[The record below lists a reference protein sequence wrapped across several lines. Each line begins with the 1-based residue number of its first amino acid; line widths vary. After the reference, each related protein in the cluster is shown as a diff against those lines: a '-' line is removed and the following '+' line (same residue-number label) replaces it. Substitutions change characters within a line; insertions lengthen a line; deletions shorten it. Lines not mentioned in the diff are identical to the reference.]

1 MNLAGTYINKQ
12 VDVFNRYL
20 ERVPANANM
29 EDVHKLRV
37 AIRKLRTLLS
47 VLDHAQITTGRK
59 EDFTLLVGSLFSLA
73 GRLRDAQVNQLL
85 LSHRK
90 AGYLLPYV
98 NYLKGVQKRTIRHLV
113 KEIAAFEPS
122 RVERLLN
129 ECLLQAQALTD
140 EQLLAAVWKYIGYKL
155 EKISRLV
162 QAGTNDQQLHKIR
175 VQFKPVNDSLN
186 FLKADGLPVKPGI
199 PFGEISKM
207 TEQLGNWHDAL
218 VLLKSLKAY
227 SRRNASR
234 QGNRYL
240 EKLIVRHRAACD
252 HRYDEIVKGLQGF

>member
-1 MNLAGTYINKQ
+1 MVGTYINKQ
-12 VDVFNRYL
+12 LDVFNRYL
-20 ERVPANANM
+20 ERVSANTNM
-29 EDVHKLRV
+29 DDVHKLRV

-47 VLDHAQITTGRK
+47 VFDHAQITTGRK
-59 EDFTLLVGSLFSLA
+59 EDFTLLAGSLFALA
-73 GRLRDAQVNQLL
+73 GRLRDAQVNQQL
-85 LSHRK
+85 LSNRK

-98 NYLKGVQKRTIRHLV
+98 NYLKGAQKRAMRLLV

-122 RVERLLN
+122 RMERLLN

-140 EQLLAAVWKYIGYKL
+140 EQLLAAIWDYIRYKL
-155 EKISRLV
+155 EKINRLV

-175 VQFKPVNDSLN
+175 VQLKPVNDSLN

-218 VLLKSLKAY
+218 VLQKSLKAY
-227 SRRNASR
+227 SRRHASG
-234 QGNRYL
+234 QGRRYF
-240 EKLIVRHRAACD
+240 EKLILRHRAECD
-252 HRYDEIVKGLQGF
+252 HRHDEIVKGLQRF